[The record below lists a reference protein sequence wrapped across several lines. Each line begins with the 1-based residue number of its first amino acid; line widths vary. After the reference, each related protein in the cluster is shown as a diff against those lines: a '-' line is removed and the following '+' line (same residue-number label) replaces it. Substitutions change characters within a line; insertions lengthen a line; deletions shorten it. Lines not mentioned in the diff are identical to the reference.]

1 MDSDIIDIITK
12 AFYVYVN
19 SIICII
25 GIEFNIVNLTVLKS
39 PILNESPFTYLTALA
54 YSDLLTL
61 FFTLTTT
68 FTRGFISNTDYL
80 NVELFLKRMERLVFI
95 PTANVFSAM
104 SALVIVA
111 LTIERFF
118 FIKFPM
124 HSPIYC
130 TKKNARRII
139 FALFVFIL
147 AFRWPMY
154 FFSDAQI
161 TTTLNLTNDQN
172 FTLISSQK
180 VVVIKKF
187 EEYHKVYFLASLTL
201 FEIIPFI
208 LLSILN
214 LIIVIL
220 LKYSNRKFENM
231 NETHSFTTKFNMP
244 NKTPKNS
251 NVEFNANESSIRVLK
266 RDSSR
271 SISLNLKNKD
281 INSISIRRRVNEF
294 KLTRQI
300 VGLVTLVVMSEICS
314 ILTYEKITEFL
325 IGNHFPS
332 YMSKVYKLQVVI
344 SNSVVLIVHS
354 INFLILSAFNTR
366 YSRILKEKYLCG
378 FKRPMNK
385 ANRPNRHSYNFHLV

>member
-1 MDSDIIDIITK
+1 MESDTIDIITK

-25 GIEFNIVNLTVLKS
+25 GIEFNILNLTILKS

-68 FTRGFISNTDYL
+68 FTRGFVSNTSYV
-80 NVELFLKRMERLVFI
+80 NIELFLKRMERLVFI

-111 LTIERFF
+111 LTFERFF
-118 FIKFPM
+118 FVKFPM

-147 AFRWPMY
+147 VFRLPMY
-154 FFSDAQI
+154 FFSDALI
-161 TTTLNLTNDQN
+161 TTSLNLTNEQN
-172 FTLISSQK
+172 FTLTSSQK
-180 VVVIKKF
+180 VIVIKKY
-187 EEYHKVYFLASLTL
+187 EEYHKYYFLASLTL
-201 FEIIPFI
+201 FEIIPFV

-214 LIIVIL
+214 LSIIIL
-220 LKYSNRKFENM
+220 LKYSNRKYEAM
-231 NETHSFTTKFNMP
+231 NETHAITTKFSG
-244 NKTPKNS
+244 NKT
-251 NVEFNANESSIRVLK
+251 NAEVNTKKSSLRNTK
-266 RDSSR
+266 TDSSW
-271 SISLNLKNKD
+271 SISFNTRNM
-281 INSISIRRRVNEF
+281 NSISIRRRVNEF

-300 VGLVTLVVMSEICS
+300 AGLVTLVVMSEICS

-325 IGNHFPS
+325 IGNQFPS
-332 YMSKVYKLQVVI
+332 YMNKFYKLQVVI
-344 SNSVVLIVHS
+344 SNSVVLVVHS

-366 YSRILKEKYLCG
+366 YSRILKEKYYCG
-378 FKRPMNK
+378 YKSSLGHTR
-385 ANRPNRHSYNFHLV
+385 RPNRLSYNFHLV